1 MNTKQLIL
9 KSAIGVFAFFTI
21 LSGCVIV
28 FGQKKP
34 NYFNITIP
42 ASAARLV
49 FSFSMMGTGLTMFIG
64 SRIEAA
70 QFEESLKPRPVPP
83 PCQGCR
89 HFHGVVYNG
98 VLFNCTVHPKG
109 WQGDKCP
116 DWQTFKKSLEEQE
129 KDINSR

>member
-9 KSAIGVFAFFTI
+9 KSAIGVFAFSTI
-21 LSGCVIV
+21 LSGCVMV

-42 ASAARLV
+42 ASAAKLALC
-49 FSFSMMGTGLTMFIG
+49 FSMMGTGLTMFIG
-64 SRIEAA
+64 SRIEAV
-70 QFEESLKPRPVPP
+70 QFEESLKPRPVPT
-83 PCQGCR
+83 PCRGCK

-98 VLFNCTVHPKG
+98 VTLNCAVHPRG

-116 DWQTFKKSLEEQE
+116 DWQSFHYLNKEQ
-129 KDINSR
+129 

>member
-9 KSAIGVFAFFTI
+9 KSAIGVFAFSTI
-21 LSGCVIV
+21 LSGCVML

-42 ASAARLV
+42 ASAARLA
-49 FSFSMMGTGLTMFIG
+49 FCFSMMGTGLTMFIG
-64 SRIEAA
+64 SRIETA
-70 QFEESLKPRPVPP
+70 QFEESLKPRPVPT
-83 PCQGCR
+83 PCQGCK

-98 VLFNCTVHPKG
+98 VTLNCAVHPKG

-116 DWQTFKKSLEEQE
+116 DWQSFQLSK
-129 KDINSR
+129 